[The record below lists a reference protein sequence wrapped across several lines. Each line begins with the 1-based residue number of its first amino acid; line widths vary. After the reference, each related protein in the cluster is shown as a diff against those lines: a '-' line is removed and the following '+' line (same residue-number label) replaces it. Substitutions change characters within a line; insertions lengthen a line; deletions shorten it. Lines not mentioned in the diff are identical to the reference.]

1 MSSDIGDAEEESSGP
16 WVESSLRK
24 SKETSNL
31 QGVYKELAE
40 AAHGLET
47 SPKRQSF
54 GCPPGCG
61 ICCKGFD
68 PDITRPELDHVAKW
82 LADHP
87 EMDHRVFAP
96 RDSQETTCRFYRE
109 DSPFHCSI
117 YPIRPLVCRTFAY
130 TTTRDKQGEPVFTYC
145 KHMPTTGPRV
155 LRGKEIPL
163 ALGVMPPA
171 AEDAGSQVMALG
183 SDERVSL
190 SDSIGQAVEYW
201 RYRNHLELLE
211 HQELSQQ
218 PVVPKSLDQSTHDQ
232 PTLVQPSL
240 DHQNPKPDPE
250 EPDPTN
256 PAPPEFPPRVA

>member
-1 MSSDIGDAEEESSGP
+1 M
-16 WVESSLRK
+16 
-24 SKETSNL
+24 TSNL
-31 QGVYKELAE
+31 EGVYQELAD
-40 AAHGLET
+40 AAHSLEN
-47 SPKRQSF
+47 SPKQQTF

-96 RDSQETTCRFYRE
+96 RDPQETTCRFYRE

-183 SDERVSL
+183 SDDRVSL
-190 SDSIGQAVEYW
+190 SDSIGQSVQYW
-201 RYRNHLELLE
+201 RYRKQLEGLE
-211 HQELSQQ
+211 QQEQQ
-218 PVVPKSLDQSTHDQ
+218 EEQLQQEQSSVLDQHQGTEASVH
-232 PTLVQPSL
+232 LVPIPAM
-240 DHQNPKPDPE
+240 NPKLDPE

-256 PAPPEFPPRVA
+256 PAPPEIPPRVA